1 VKNPLSSLSLLTLL
15 TLALSAALPACT
27 KTQSEPLALAEP
39 VLTGRQLQFPA
50 AHPQLKLLKLTAA
63 APGQSADLALTA
75 KLVWNEALTQRIYA
89 PFAGRVERIDADLGQ
104 TLKAG
109 AVLAQMASPDF
120 GQAQADAARAQADQ
134 SQAAKQLLRQRE
146 LLAAGIVARRDFEQ
160 AEADAARTEAELA
173 RAQGRVRLYG
183 GAGSNLG
190 GPVNQLLS
198 LRTRLPGVVV
208 ERNLNPGQE
217 LRPDQSGPGVPP
229 LFVISDPSSLWVQI
243 DARESEVATLQPG
256 AVFALELPAWPGR
269 RFEGR
274 ITALADAIDPS
285 TRTIKVRGVI
295 ANPERLLKSEMLAT
309 AHVQRS
315 LGAGVVVPTSAVILE
330 GEKKWLYVS
339 PKPGVFEP
347 REIKLSMMGS
357 HQSVVAQG
365 LEAGELVVSENALLL
380 ARQFHMTLDEAK
392 PETASTAPP
401 KPAPATVITAIS
413 TKPSTA
419 EGEQP

>member
-1 VKNPLSSLSLLTLL
+1 MKNPLSSLSLLTLL
-15 TLALSAALPACT
+15 TLALGAALPACT
-27 KTQSEPLALAEP
+27 KTQSEPVAVAEP

-50 AHPQLKLLKLTAA
+50 EHPQLKLLKLTAA
-63 APGQSADLALTA
+63 APGQSTDLALTA

-109 AVLAQMASPDF
+109 AMLAQLASPDF

-134 SQAAKQLLRQRE
+134 TQSSKQLLRQRE

-183 GAGSNLG
+183 GGIGASNGS

-198 LRTRLPGVVV
+198 LRTRLAGVVV

-243 DARESEVATLQPG
+243 DARESEVGTLQPG
-256 AVFALELPAWPGR
+256 AVFELELSAWPGR
-269 RFEGR
+269 RFAGR
-274 ITALADAIDPS
+274 ITALADVIDPS
-285 TRTIKVRGVI
+285 TRTIKVRGLI

-330 GEKKWLYVS
+330 GEKKWIYVS
-339 PKPGVFEP
+339 LKPGLFEP
-347 REIKLSMMGS
+347 REIKLSVMGS
-357 HQSVVAQG
+357 HESVVALG

-380 ARQFHMTLDEAK
+380 ARQFRMALDEAK
-392 PETASTAPP
+392 PALVAVSASAPV
-401 KPAPATVITAIS
+401 KP
-413 TKPSTA
+413 TA
-419 EGEQP
+419 EGKQP

>member
-1 VKNPLSSLSLLTLL
+1 MKNPLRPFSLLTLL
-15 TLALSAALPACT
+15 TLSLATALPACT
-27 KTQSEPLALAEP
+27 QSQSQPVALAEP
-39 VLTGRQLQFPA
+39 VLSGRQLQFPIE
-50 AHPQLKLLKLTAA
+50 HPQLKLLKLTAA
-63 APGQSADLALTA
+63 APGQSANLALTA
-75 KLVWNEALTQRIYA
+75 KLVWNEARTQRIYA

-109 AVLAQMASPDF
+109 TVLAQLASPDF

-134 SQAAKQLLRQRE
+134 TQSAKQLRRQRE
-146 LLAAGIVARRDFEQ
+146 LLDAGIVARRDFEQ
-160 AEADAARTEAELA
+160 AEADAARTDAELA

-183 GAGSNLG
+183 GTSGAASG
-190 GPVNQLLS
+190 GQVNQLLS
-198 LRTRLPGVVV
+198 LRTRLAGVVV

-256 AVFALELPAWPGR
+256 AVFELELPAWPGR

-285 TRTIKVRGVI
+285 TRTIKVRGLI

-315 LGAGVVVPTSAVILE
+315 LGSGVVVPTAAVILE
-330 GEKKWLYVS
+330 GEKKWIYVS
-339 PKPGVFEP
+339 PKPGLFEP
-347 REIKLSMMGS
+347 REIKLSLMGS
-357 HQSVVAQG
+357 HESVVSQG
-365 LEAGELVVSENALLL
+365 LEAGELVVSENGLLL
-380 ARQFHMTLDEAK
+380 ARQFRMALDQAK
-392 PETASTAPP
+392 PAAPAASTAAAAAAA
-401 KPAPATVITAIS
+401 KPA
-413 TKPSTA
+413 A
-419 EGEQP
+419 EGKQP

>member
-1 VKNPLSSLSLLTLL
+1 MKNPLSLLSLLTLL
-15 TLALSAALPACT
+15 TLSLAAALPACT

-50 AHPQLKLLKLTAA
+50 EHPQLKLLKLTAA

-109 AVLAQMASPDF
+109 AMLAQLASPDF

-134 SQAAKQLLRQRE
+134 SQSAKQLLRQRE

-183 GAGSNLG
+183 GSLGGASG

-198 LRTRLPGVVV
+198 LRTRMAGVVV

-243 DARESEVATLQPG
+243 DARESEVGTLQPG
-256 AVFALELPAWPGR
+256 AVFELELPAWPGR

-285 TRTIKVRGVI
+285 TRTIKVRGLI

-315 LGAGVVVPTSAVILE
+315 LGSGVVVPTSAVVLE
-330 GEKKWLYVS
+330 GEKKWIYVS

-347 REIKLSMMGS
+347 REIKLSVMGS
-357 HQSVVAQG
+357 HESVVALG
-365 LEAGELVVSENALLL
+365 LEAGEQVVSENALLL
-380 ARQFHMTLDEAK
+380 ARQFRMALDEAK
-392 PETASTAPP
+392 PAAAAASAPTSA
-401 KPAPATVITAIS
+401 KLA
-413 TKPSTA
+413 A
-419 EGEQP
+419 EGKQP

>member
-15 TLALSAALPACT
+15 TLALGAALPACT

-39 VLTGRQLQFPA
+39 VLTGRQLQYPA
-50 AHPQLKLLKLTAA
+50 EHAQLKLLKLTAA

-160 AEADAARTEAELA
+160 AEADAARTDAELA

-183 GAGSNLG
+183 GGIGGSNG
-190 GPVNQLLS
+190 NGQVNQLLS
-198 LRTRLPGVVV
+198 LRTRLAGVVV

-256 AVFALELPAWPGR
+256 AVFELELPAWPGR

-274 ITALADAIDPS
+274 ITALADAIDPN
-285 TRTIKVRGVI
+285 TRTIKVRGLI

-330 GEKKWLYVS
+330 GEKKWIYVS

-347 REIKLSMMGS
+347 REIKLSVMGS
-357 HQSVVAQG
+357 HESVVARG

-380 ARQFHMTLDEAK
+380 ARQFRMTLDETKPPAVATSAPAK
-392 PETASTAPP
+392 P
-401 KPAPATVITAIS
+401 
-413 TKPSTA
+413 TA
-419 EGEQP
+419 EGKQP

>member
-1 VKNPLSSLSLLTLL
+1 MKNPLSSLSLLTLL
-15 TLALSAALPACT
+15 TLALGAALPACT
-27 KTQSEPLALAEP
+27 KTQSEPLVQAEP

-50 AHPQLKLLKLTAA
+50 EHPQLKLLKLTAA

-109 AVLAQMASPDF
+109 TVLAQLASPDF

-183 GAGSNLG
+183 GMSGSNSG

-198 LRTRLPGVVV
+198 LRTRLAGVVV

-243 DARESEVATLQPG
+243 DARESEVGTLQPG
-256 AVFALELPAWPGR
+256 AVFELELPAWPGR

-315 LGAGVVVPTSAVILE
+315 LGSGVVVPTSAVILE
-330 GEKKWLYVS
+330 GEKKWIYVS

-347 REIKLSMMGS
+347 REIKLSVMGS
-357 HQSVVAQG
+357 HESVVALG
-365 LEAGELVVSENALLL
+365 LEAGEQVVSENALLL
-380 ARQFHMTLDEAK
+380 ARQFRMALDEAK
-392 PETASTAPP
+392 PSAAAAS
-401 KPAPATVITAIS
+401 APA
-413 TKPSTA
+413 KPTA
-419 EGEQP
+419 EGKQP